1 MVAPLGCY
9 STYAHPRQESDQMQD
24 RYVGNIGDFVKYG
37 LLRAIRGTRRLGVAW
52 YLHSDIGPPG
62 DGKDTAYLQHPDE
75 WRHLDTE
82 LFDAL
87 KELIHDR
94 RSVANIQESGIL
106 GDAVFAAEG
115 LVVAEVQTHDRERWR
130 SRWFNRIKRQ
140 LAGCDLVFADPDNG
154 LVPDDRF
161 RPARKVDAKRIPLS
175 EAMALGEGRT
185 AVVYHHNTRR
195 RGGHRAEILWWK
207 NQLPD
212 GTLAYYWR
220 RVSNRTFFIINPD
233 AEIRHRLRE
242 FEKRWGDRG
251 ELV

>member
-1 MVAPLGCY
+1 
-9 STYAHPRQESDQMQD
+9 MQD
-24 RYVGNIGDFVKYG
+24 RYVGDIGDYVKYG

-52 YLHSDIGPPG
+52 YLHPNAGPTG
-62 DGKDTAYLQHPDE
+62 DGKHTAYLQNPGE
-75 WRHLDTE
+75 WRHLDPE

-87 KELIHDR
+87 KELIGDR
-94 RSVANIQESGIL
+94 RSVADIQESGVL
-106 GDAVFAAEG
+106 GDAAFAADR
-115 LVVAEVQTHDRERWR
+115 LAVAAVKSHDRERWR
-130 SRWFNRIKRQ
+130 HRWFNRIKRQ

-175 EAMALGEGRT
+175 EAMALAEGRT
-185 AVVYHHNTRR
+185 AVIYHHNTRH
-195 RGGHRAEILWWK
+195 RGGHRNEIHWWK
-207 NQLPD
+207 DQLPD

-233 AEIRHRLRE
+233 AEIRRRLRE

>member
-1 MVAPLGCY
+1 
-9 STYAHPRQESDQMQD
+9 MQD
-24 RYVGNIGDFVKYG
+24 RYVGDIGDYVKYG

-52 YLHSDIGPPG
+52 YLHPDAGPAG
-62 DGKDTAYLQHPDE
+62 DGKHTSYLQHPGK
-75 WRHLDTE
+75 WRHLDAE

-87 KELIHDR
+87 KELVRDR
-94 RSVANIQESGIL
+94 RSVANLQESGIL
-106 GDAVFAAEG
+106 GDATFAADH
-115 LVVAEVQTHDRERWR
+115 LVVAGVTARAREQWR
-130 SRWFNRIKRQ
+130 RRWFNRIKRQ

-154 LVPDDRF
+154 LVPDARF

-175 EAMALGEGRT
+175 EVMALAEGRT
-185 AVVYHHNTRR
+185 AVTYHHNTRY
-195 RGGHRAEILWWK
+195 RGGHRAEILCWK
-207 NQLPD
+207 NQLPY

-233 AEIRHRLRE
+233 ADIRRRLRE